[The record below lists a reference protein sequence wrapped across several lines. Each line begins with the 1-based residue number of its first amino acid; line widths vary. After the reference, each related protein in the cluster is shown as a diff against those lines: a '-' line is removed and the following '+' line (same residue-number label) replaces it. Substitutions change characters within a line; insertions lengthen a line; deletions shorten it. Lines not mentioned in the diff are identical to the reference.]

1 MTAVE
6 AVRARLAELCAQ
18 LGIPA
23 ERTADGDLAVPH
35 GSTTVHL
42 QVSVVD
48 GVAVIDVWA
57 PVALDVAITPALHRF
72 VAETSFMFGRLVVE
86 PTGAGVGQVVL
97 GHVLVGDPLTE
108 EVVLQV
114 LGAIANTADG
124 LDEEIVAAHG
134 GRRATDPSTEE
145 QP

>member
-1 MTAVE
+1 MIE
-6 AVRARLAELCAQ
+6 AQDHE
-18 LGIPA
+18 
-23 ERTADGDLAVPH
+23 
-35 GSTTVHL
+35 
-42 QVSVVD
+42 
-48 GVAVIDVWA
+48 
-57 PVALDVAITPALHRF
+57 VAI
-72 VAETSFMFGRLVVE
+72 G
-86 PTGAGVGQVVL
+86 
-97 GHVLVGDPLTE
+97 LTE